1 MTVSSVR
8 NERGVALLIAIVAL
22 VVIGG
27 IVAGTAFISMVEQ
40 RTSTNTTVTA
50 QAFQAAEAGVQ
61 EAIANWQTSWN
72 GMAVGAMTAAP
83 RVNSYG
89 GSYADRT
96 IAKLND
102 NLFLVMSNGTR
113 GTATQSLAAVLR
125 LAITDVQ
132 VNAAVTAGG
141 DVRIGG
147 NATVRGED
155 TSPVNWGCAPGAPR
169 TGIRASGDVQPSGGS
184 YSLTG
189 SPAFNE
195 FDATVNDNLFR
206 APFDQLR
213 EQANITLHPGSYNG
227 MAPTIAGLPAS
238 CNRTNTLNWGEP
250 WRAPTG
256 GRVSQCESYAPVIL
270 VNGSMQIQNGRGQGI
285 LLVDGDLEI
294 RGNVEFTGLVI
305 VMGEVRTEGTGSK
318 ITGGVLASQI
328 SLADESSFL
337 GNPTVAFSECA
348 IAYVLRNSAVA
359 RPVAGRSFSYIYN

>member
-1 MTVSSVR
+1 MSVSSVR

-50 QAFQAAEAGVQ
+50 QAFQVAEAGVQ

-72 GMAVGAMTAAP
+72 GMAVGGMTAAP

-102 NLFLVMSNGTR
+102 NLFLVMSSGTR

-125 LAITDVQ
+125 LVITDVQ

-155 TSPVNWGCAPGAPR
+155 TSPLNWGCTPGAAR
-169 TGIRASGDVQPSGGS
+169 TGIRARGDVQPNGGS
-184 YSLTG
+184 YTLSG

-195 FDATVNDNLFR
+195 FDATVTNNLFDD
-206 APFDQLR
+206 PFQQLR
-213 EQANITLHPGSYNG
+213 QQATITLPGGNYNG
-227 MAPTIAGLPAS
+227 MTPTTAGSPAT
-238 CNRTNTLNWGEP
+238 CNRANTSNWGEP
-250 WRAPTG
+250 WRAPAG
-256 GRVSQCESYAPVIL
+256 GRVSQCETYVPVIL
-270 VNGSMQIQNGRGQGI
+270 VNGNLQMQNGRGQGI
-285 LLVDGDLEI
+285 LLVDGDLDI

-305 VMGEVRTEGTGSK
+305 VMGEVKTNGTGSK
-318 ITGGVLASQI
+318 ITGGVLARQI

-348 IAYVLRNSAVA
+348 IAFVLRNSAVA